1 MRWVGVG
8 GCEGAMGME
17 RLKGGIGG
25 GQVKQRRGL
34 VMWTNRI
41 V

>member
-1 MRWVGVG
+1 MD
-8 GCEGAMGME
+8 CEGAMGME

-34 VMWTNRI
+34 VRTG
-41 V
+41 